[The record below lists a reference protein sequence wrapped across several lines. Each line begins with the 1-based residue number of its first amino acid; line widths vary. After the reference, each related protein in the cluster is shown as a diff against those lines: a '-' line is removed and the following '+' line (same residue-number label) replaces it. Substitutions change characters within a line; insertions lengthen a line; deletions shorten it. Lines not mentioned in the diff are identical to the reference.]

1 MERLKRNKGKYP
13 LNTPAESAG
22 FLIET
27 CKESEYPPVESVIAA
42 TSCSRRLAFIREC
55 FPDNIPVCAIAAEEE
70 PDIPDILEIARYK
83 MENAS
88 AGLDGDS
95 SSTLIVAADTQTL
108 IPKVKDYELSLVSH
122 GKPENNEQ
130 VHNIFT
136 QLYQTYCFSRK
147 YPIYAVCSGSVN
159 KINGETSF
167 GNILEA
173 FVELDPKLLEHFV
186 FNNGIDDYL
195 QAFSD
200 FYRHPTYSMPEIEP
214 TDISG
219 GLSLPVLT
227 SLKAVISVNGIS
239 RDDILFTKALKEGI
253 FTVAVGI
260 SPEILSPFVP
270 DVNDKINNWSWLNQ
284 ITKHSLNG

>member
-1 MERLKRNKGKYP
+1 MERLKRNKGRYS

-27 CKESEYPPVESVIAA
+27 CKELEHLPVESVIAA

-55 FPDNIPVCAIAAEEE
+55 FPDNIPIYAVAAGEE

-88 AGLDGDS
+88 AGLDGNS

-108 IPKVKDYELSLVSH
+108 IPEVKDYELSLVSH
-122 GKPENNEQ
+122 GKPENNKQ
-130 VHNIFT
+130 VYEIFT
-136 QLYQTYCFSRK
+136 QLYQTYCFSRECPR
-147 YPIYAVCSGSVN
+147 YVVQSGSVN
-159 KINGETSF
+159 KINGASF
-167 GNILEA
+167 GNILNTS
-173 FVELDPKLLEHFV
+173 VELDPKLLEHFV
-186 FNNGIDDYL
+186 FNNGINDYL

-200 FYRHPTYSMPEIEP
+200 FYRHPGYSMPEIEP

-219 GLSLPVLT
+219 GLSLPVLV

-239 RDDILFTKALKEGI
+239 RDDIQFIKALKEGI

-260 SPEILSPFVP
+260 SPEILRPFVP
-270 DVNDKINNWSWLNQ
+270 DVNDRINNWSWLNQ